1 LAEINL
7 FLIFLG
13 SIGWDLL
20 IGDPRFLIHPVQLIG
35 FYINKISNYLINNF
49 GKNRKILFW
58 GGFFI
63 AVSTIGISFS
73 VGKLIE
79 ISYEQSRN
87 HFFSGLLIFFGL
99 SSCIASKGL
108 ISSVKE
114 IAELMEREE
123 INEQDKRI
131 IKEKVQR
138 IVSRDVS
145 SSSMEHLFRSST
157 ESLTE
162 NSVDGIFGPLFWIF
176 IGIVFMNFSIFLP
189 GPLSLGFSYK
199 AISTLDSMI
208 GYKYDYFRYLGFFS
222 AKIEDI
228 FTFVPSRLV
237 LITLPLVGSE
247 FNKYISIIKKSYLDG
262 KKYDSPN
269 AGISE
274 AIFAYISD
282 IKLGGKSKYKN
293 EIIEKPIINPTG
305 DNCTG
310 EKIKLICQLILRLQF
325 LWIIIFVLIFFIIRI
340 QLNTN

>member
-1 LAEINL
+1 MAEINL

-13 SIGWDLL
+13 SIGFDLL
-20 IGDPRFLIHPVQLIG
+20 IGDPRFLIHPVQVIG
-35 FYINKISNYLINNF
+35 FYIKKISDYLIKNF
-49 GKNRKILFW
+49 GKNKNILFW
-58 GGFFI
+58 GGLSVAI
-63 AVSTIGISFS
+63 STIGMSFGL
-73 VGKLIE
+73 GKLIE
-79 ISYEQSRN
+79 LSYVQSRN
-87 HFFSGLLIFFGL
+87 NFFGGLLILFGL
-99 SSCIASKGL
+99 SSCIATKGL

-114 IAELMEREE
+114 IAELIEREE
-123 INEQDKRI
+123 INDQNKKRI

-145 SSSMEHLFRSST
+145 SSSFEHLLRSST

-176 IGIVFMNFSIFLP
+176 IGIFFMKFSIFLP

-237 LITLPLVGSE
+237 LITLPLVSPKINEYG
-247 FNKYISIIKKSYLDG
+247 SIIKKSYLDG

-274 AIFAYISD
+274 AIFAYVSGV
-282 IKLGGKSKYKN
+282 KLGGKSKYKN
-293 EIIEKPIINPTG
+293 EIIEKPIINANG
-305 DNCTG
+305 DICTRK
-310 EKIKLICQLILRLQF
+310 KINLICQLILRLQF
-325 LWIIIFVLIFFIIRI
+325 LWIIIFVLIFFIISTLI
-340 QLNTN
+340 

>member
-1 LAEINL
+1 LAEINF

-13 SIGWDLL
+13 SIGFDLL
-20 IGDPRFLIHPVQLIG
+20 IGDPRFLIHPVQIIG
-35 FYINKISNYLINNF
+35 FYIKKISDYLINKF
-49 GKNRKILFW
+49 GENKKILFW
-58 GGFFI
+58 GGFI
-63 AVSTIGISFS
+63 VATSTIGISFS
-73 VGKLIE
+73 LGKLIE
-79 ISYEQSRN
+79 LSYVHSRN

-99 SSCIASKGL
+99 SSCIATKGL

-114 IAELMEREE
+114 IVELLESKE
-123 INEQDKRI
+123 INDQNERI
-131 IKEKVQR
+131 IKDRVQR

-145 SSSMEHLFRSST
+145 SSSKKHLLRSST

-176 IGIVFMNFSIFLP
+176 IGIVFMKFSIFLP

-208 GYKYDYFRYLGFFS
+208 GYKYNYFRYLGFFS

-237 LITLPLVGSE
+237 LITLPIVGCNVNE
-247 FNKYISIIKKSYLDG
+247 YVSIIKKSYLDG

-293 EIIEKPIINPTG
+293 EIIEKPIINETG
-305 DNCTG
+305 DNCTE

-325 LWIIIFVLIFFIIRI
+325 LWIIIFVLIFFIISTLI
-340 QLNTN
+340 

>member
-1 LAEINL
+1 MAEINL

-13 SIGWDLL
+13 SIGFDLL
-20 IGDPRFLIHPVQLIG
+20 IGDPRFLIHPVQIVG
-35 FYINKISNYLINNF
+35 FYIKKISDYLINNF
-49 GKNRKILFW
+49 GENKRILFW

-63 AVSTIGISFS
+63 AISSIGISFS
-73 VGKLIE
+73 LGKLIE
-79 ISYEQSRN
+79 LSYVQSRN

-99 SSCIASKGL
+99 ASCIATKGL

-114 IAELMEREE
+114 IVELLESKE
-123 INEQDKRI
+123 INDQNERI
-131 IKEKVQR
+131 IKDRVQR

-145 SSSMEHLFRSST
+145 SSSKKHLLRSST

-176 IGIVFMNFSIFLP
+176 IGIVFMKFSVFLP

-208 GYKYDYFRYLGFFS
+208 GYRYDYFRYLGFFS

-237 LITLPLVGSE
+237 LITLPLVSTKV
-247 FNKYISIIKKSYLDG
+247 NQYISILKKSYLDG

-269 AGISE
+269 AGLSE
-274 AIFAYISD
+274 AIFA
-282 IKLGGKSKYKN
+282 
-293 EIIEKPIINPTG
+293 
-305 DNCTG
+305 
-310 EKIKLICQLILRLQF
+310 R
-325 LWIIIFVLIFFIIRI
+325 R
-340 QLNTN
+340 

>member
-1 LAEINL
+1 LADINL
-7 FLIFLG
+7 FLLFLG
-13 SIGWDLL
+13 SIGFDLL
-20 IGDPRFLIHPVQLIG
+20 SGDPRFLIHPVQVIG
-35 FYINKISNYLINNF
+35 FYIKKISDYLINNF
-49 GKNRKILFW
+49 GKNKNILFW
-58 GGFFI
+58 GGLI
-63 AVSTIGISFS
+63 VAISTIGMSFGL
-73 VGKLIE
+73 GKFIE
-79 ISYEQSRN
+79 LSYFQSRN
-87 HFFSGLLIFFGL
+87 YFLGGLLIFFGL
-99 SSCIASKGL
+99 SSCIATKGL

-114 IAELMEREE
+114 IAELIEREE
-123 INEQDKRI
+123 INDQNKRI

-145 SSSMEHLFRSST
+145 SSSLEHLLSSST

-176 IGIVFMNFSIFLP
+176 IGIILMKFSIFLP

-208 GYKYDYFRYLGFFS
+208 GYKYDYFKYLGFFS

-228 FTFVPSRLV
+228 FTFIPSRLV
-237 LITLPLVGSE
+237 LITLPLVSTKV
-247 FNKYISIIKKSYLDG
+247 NQYISIIKKSYLDG

-274 AIFAYISD
+274 AIFAYISG

-293 EIIEKPIINPTG
+293 EIIEKPIINENG
-305 DNCTG
+305 DNCTK

-325 LWIIIFVLIFFIIRI
+325 LWIIIFALIFFIISS
-340 QLNTN
+340 LT

>member
-1 LAEINL
+1 MKEIND
-7 FLIFLG
+7 LIE
-13 SIGWDLL
+13 SKEIND
-20 IGDPRFLIHPVQLIG
+20 QN
-35 FYINKISNYLINNF
+35 NKII
-49 GKNRKILFW
+49 R
-58 GGFFI
+58 
-63 AVSTIGISFS
+63 A
-73 VGKLIE
+73 
-79 ISYEQSRN
+79 
-87 HFFSGLLIFFGL
+87 
-99 SSCIASKGL
+99 
-108 ISSVKE
+108 
-114 IAELMEREE
+114 
-123 INEQDKRI
+123 
-131 IKEKVQR
+131 KVQR

-145 SSSMEHLFRSST
+145 SSSVEHLLRSST

-176 IGIVFMNFSIFLP
+176 IGIIFMKFSLFLP

-208 GYKYDYFRYLGFFS
+208 GYKYDYFKYLGFFS

-237 LITLPLVGSE
+237 LITLPLVGSKLNE
-247 FNKYISIIKKSYLDG
+247 YGSIIKKSYLDG

-274 AIFAYISD
+274 AIFAYISG

-293 EIIEKPIINPTG
+293 VIIEKPIINENG

-325 LWIIIFVLIFFIIRI
+325 LWIIIFVLIFFIISN
-340 QLNTN
+340 LS

>member
-13 SIGWDLL
+13 SIFFDLL
-20 IGDPRFLIHPVQLIG
+20 IGDPRYLIHPVQIIG
-35 FYINKISNYLINNF
+35 FYIRIISDYLINNF
-49 GKNRKILFW
+49 GENKKILF
-58 GGFFI
+58 GGGLFI
-63 AVSTIGISFS
+63 ATSTIVISFS
-73 VGKLIE
+73 LGKLIE
-79 ISYEQSRN
+79 ISYLQSRN
-87 HFFSGLLIFFGL
+87 NFFSGLLIFLGL
-99 SSCIASKGL
+99 SSCMATKGL

-114 IAELMEREE
+114 ITELIERRE
-123 INEQDKRI
+123 INEKNKQI

-138 IVSRDVS
+138 IVSRDVRS
-145 SSSMEHLFRSST
+145 SSIDHLLRSST

-176 IGIVFMNFSIFLP
+176 IGIILMKFSIFLP

-208 GYKYDYFRYLGFFS
+208 GYKYDYFNYLGFFS

-237 LITLPLVGSE
+237 LITLPLVSSKVNE
-247 FNKYISIIKKSYLDG
+247 YMSIIKKSYRDG

-274 AIFAYISD
+274 AIFAYISN
-282 IKLGGKSKYKN
+282 ITLGGKSKYKN
-293 EIIEKPIINPTG
+293 EIIEKPIINANGDSCTG
-305 DNCTG
+305 D
-310 EKIKLICQLILRLQF
+310 KIKLICQLIFRLQF
-325 LWIIIFVLIFFIIRI
+325 LWIIIFVLIFFII
-340 QLNTN
+340 

>member
-13 SIGWDLL
+13 SIGFDLL
-20 IGDPRFLIHPVQLIG
+20 IGDPRFLIHPVQVIG
-35 FYINKISNYLINNF
+35 FYIKKISDYLINNF
-49 GKNRKILFW
+49 GENKNILFW
-58 GGFFI
+58 GGLMVAI
-63 AVSTIGISFS
+63 STIGMSFGL
-73 VGKLIE
+73 GKLIE
-79 ISYEQSRN
+79 LSYVQSRN
-87 HFFSGLLIFFGL
+87 NFFGGLLIFFGL
-99 SSCIASKGL
+99 SSCIATKGL

-114 IAELMEREE
+114 IAELIERGE
-123 INEQDKRI
+123 ISDHNKRI
-131 IKEKVQR
+131 IKDKVQR

-145 SSSMEHLFRSST
+145 SSSLEHLLRSST

-162 NSVDGIFGPLFWIF
+162 NSVDGIFGPLFWLF
-176 IGIVFMNFSIFLP
+176 IGIFFMKFSILLP

-208 GYKYDYFRYLGFFS
+208 GYRYDYFKYLGFFS

-237 LITLPLVGSE
+237 LITLPLVSTKVNE
-247 FNKYISIIKKSYLDG
+247 YITIIKKSYLNG

-274 AIFAYISD
+274 AIFAYVSG

-293 EIIEKPIINPTG
+293 AIIEKPIINANG
-305 DNCTG
+305 DICTRK
-310 EKIKLICQLILRLQF
+310 KINLICQLILRLQF
-325 LWIIIFVLIFFIIRI
+325 LWIIIFVLIFFIISTLI
-340 QLNTN
+340 

>member
-1 LAEINL
+1 MAEINL

-13 SIGWDLL
+13 SIGFDLL

-35 FYINKISNYLINNF
+35 FYIKKISDYLINNF
-49 GKNRKILFW
+49 GENKNILFW
-58 GGFFI
+58 GGLL
-63 AVSTIGISFS
+63 VSISSIGISLS
-73 VGKLIE
+73 LGKLIE
-79 ISYEQSRN
+79 LSYLQSRN
-87 HFFSGLLIFFGL
+87 HYFGGLLIFFGL
-99 SSCIASKGL
+99 SSCIATNGL

-114 IAELMEREE
+114 IAGLIEREK
-123 INEQDKRI
+123 INDQNKRI
-131 IKEKVQR
+131 IEEKVQR

-145 SSSMEHLFRSST
+145 SSSIKHLLRSST

-162 NSVDGIFGPLFWIF
+162 NSVDGIFGPLFWMF
-176 IGIVFMNFSIFLP
+176 IGIIFMQFSIFLP

-208 GYKYDYFRYLGFFS
+208 GYKYDYFKYLGFFS

-237 LITLPLVGSE
+237 LITLPLVSSRFSE
-247 FNKYISIIKKSYLDG
+247 YGSIIKKSYLDG

-274 AIFAYISD
+274 AIFAYISG

-293 EIIEKPIINPTG
+293 EIIEKPIINATG
-305 DNCTG
+305 DDCTE

-325 LWIIIFVLIFFIIRI
+325 LWIIIFILIFFIISSLI
-340 QLNTN
+340 

>member
-1 LAEINL
+1 MAEINL

-13 SIGWDLL
+13 SIGFDLL
-20 IGDPRFLIHPVQLIG
+20 IGDPRFLIHPVQIIG
-35 FYINKISNYLINNF
+35 FYIKRISDYLINNF
-49 GKNRKILFW
+49 GENKKILFW

-63 AVSTIGISFS
+63 ALSTIGISFS
-73 VGKLIE
+73 LGKFIE
-79 ISYEQSRN
+79 VSYLQSRN
-87 HFFSGLLIFFGL
+87 HYFIGLLIFIGL
-99 SSCIASKGL
+99 SSCIATKGL

-114 IAELMEREE
+114 IVELIESKK
-123 INEQDKRI
+123 ISQQNKRK

-138 IVSRDVS
+138 IVSRDVRS
-145 SSSMEHLFRSST
+145 SSIEHLLRSST

-176 IGIVFMNFSIFLP
+176 IGIIFMKFSIFLP

-237 LITLPLVGSE
+237 LITLPLVGSK
-247 FNKYISIIKKSYLDG
+247 FNEYISIIKKSYLDG

-274 AIFAYISD
+274 AIFAYISG
-282 IKLGGKSKYKN
+282 IKLGGESKYKN
-293 EIIEKPIINPTG
+293 KIIEKPIINVTG

-310 EKIKLICQLILRLQF
+310 EKIKLICHLILRLQF
-325 LWIIIFVLIFFIIRI
+325 LWIMIFVLIFLII
-340 QLNTN
+340 

>member
-13 SIGWDLL
+13 SIGFDLL
-20 IGDPRFLIHPVQLIG
+20 IGDPRFLIHPVQIIG
-35 FYINKISNYLINNF
+35 FYIKKITDYLINNF
-49 GKNRKILFW
+49 GENKKILFW
-58 GGFFI
+58 GGFI
-63 AVSTIGISFS
+63 VSISTIGFSFS
-73 VGKLIE
+73 LGKLIE
-79 ISYEQSRN
+79 LSYVQSRN
-87 HFFSGLLIFFGL
+87 HFFVGLLIFFGL
-99 SSCIASKGL
+99 SSCIASRGL

-114 IAELMEREE
+114 IVDLIERVE
-123 INEQDKRI
+123 INDQNKII

-145 SSSMEHLFRSST
+145 SSSLEHLLRSST

-176 IGIVFMNFSIFLP
+176 TGIVLMKFSIFLP

-208 GYKYDYFRYLGFFS
+208 GYRYDYFRYLGFFS

-237 LITLPLVGSE
+237 LITLPLVSPKINEYG
-247 FNKYISIIKKSYLDG
+247 SIIKKSYLDG
-262 KKYDSPN
+262 KRYDSPN

-274 AIFAYISD
+274 AIFAYISG

-293 EIIEKPIINPTG
+293 EIIIKPKINADG

-310 EKIKLICQLILRLQF
+310 EKIKSICQLILRLQF
-325 LWIIIFVLIFFIIRI
+325 LWIIIFVLIFFIIST
-340 QLNTN
+340 LT

>member
-13 SIGWDLL
+13 SIGFDLL
-20 IGDPRFLIHPVQLIG
+20 IGDPRFLIHPVQIIG
-35 FYINKISNYLINNF
+35 FYIKKISDYLINNF
-49 GKNRKILFW
+49 GENKKLLFG
-58 GGFFI
+58 GGFII
-63 AVSTIGISFS
+63 AISTTGISFS
-73 VGKLIE
+73 LGKLIE
-79 ISYEQSRN
+79 LSYVQSRY
-87 HFFSGLLIFFGL
+87 HFFSGLLIFIGL
-99 SSCIASKGL
+99 SSCIATKGL

-114 IAELMEREE
+114 IAELIEREE
-123 INEQDKRI
+123 INDKNKRL

-138 IVSRDVS
+138 LGCRDVRS
-145 SSSMEHLFRSST
+145 SSIEHLLRSST

-176 IGIVFMNFSIFLP
+176 IGIIFMKFSIFLP

-208 GYKYDYFRYLGFFS
+208 GYKYNYFRYLGFFS

-228 FTFVPSRLV
+228 FTFFPSRLV
-237 LITLPLVGSE
+237 LITLPLISPKINEYG
-247 FNKYISIIKKSYLDG
+247 SIIKKSYLDG

-274 AIFAYISD
+274 AIFAYISG
-282 IKLGGKSKYKN
+282 ITLGGKSKYKN
-293 EIIEKPIINPTG
+293 EIIKKPTINENG
-305 DNCTG
+305 DDCTG

-325 LWIIIFVLIFFIIRI
+325 LWIIIFVLFFFIISSLI
-340 QLNTN
+340 